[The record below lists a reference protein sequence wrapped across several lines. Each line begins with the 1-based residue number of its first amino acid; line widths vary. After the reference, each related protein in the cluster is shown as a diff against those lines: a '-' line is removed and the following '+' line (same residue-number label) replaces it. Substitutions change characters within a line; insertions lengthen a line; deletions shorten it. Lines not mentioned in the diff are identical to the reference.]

1 MAKDRFP
8 FPSRSQ
14 EESMEERDYSDSK
27 IFHFFR
33 TDLRWEISVHWSCDA
48 GWECGFLIVCLSW
61 WDKKFSRSSVPWA
74 WIMFPV
80 APVDSWSLFPGIWSR
95 LSPSLVFAMSFCL
108 FVPVCQG
115 LWLSCSTW
123 TDCFWFFS
131 CSATLYWT
139 ATCSRPGWE
148 CFHPLM
154 WDVLAIRSSS
164 VSRSVTGLAKPL
176 KAAGNNIINET

>member
-74 WIMFPV
+74 WIVFPV
-80 APVDSWSLFPGIWSR
+80 APVDSWSLLPWNLEESVISESGFCHVILPFRPCLSGSVAVLQHMNWLVLILLLLCNPLLDSHMFQAWLGVFPPSDVGCVGHQEQLR
-95 LSPSLVFAMSFCL
+95 LRKRH
-108 FVPVCQG
+108 
-115 LWLSCSTW
+115 W
-123 TDCFWFFS
+123 TGQ
-131 CSATLYWT
+131 AT
-139 ATCSRPGWE
+139 
-148 CFHPLM
+148 
-154 WDVLAIRSSS
+154 
-164 VSRSVTGLAKPL
+164 
-176 KAAGNNIINET
+176 